1 MATASKGP
9 APGRRNTYFSLSR
22 SPRYS
27 VLFALPL
34 LVGYEALAA
43 LLAQPGR
50 GEVRNGA
57 DVMLRETF
65 ILIAGPRGSLI
76 FIAAVCLLGI
86 GIVVRDMRKTRDGV
100 RFPIFIAMLAE

>member
-1 MATASKGP
+1 MPTATRGAAP
-9 APGRRNTYFSLSR
+9 ARRNTYFSLSR
-22 SPRYS
+22 APRYS
-27 VLFALPL
+27 VLFAMPL
-34 LVGYEALAA
+34 LIGYEALAA

-57 DVMLRETF
+57 DVMLREAF

-86 GIVVRDMRKTRDGV
+86 GLVVRDMRKSRDGV
-100 RFPIFIAMLAE
+100 RFPLFIAML